1 MGGHLSGGVTG
12 MASLRRTLAFMKW
25 AAKEAKNDL
34 DPLTR
39 GTRGAN
45 RVMAM
50 RSREFVDSILRTTG
64 EDFDSSGD
72 DVSEPFKGTPPY
84 PPDLN
89 SALHRRP
96 KHY

>member
-1 MGGHLSGGVTG
+1 

-34 DPLTR
+34 DPLAR

-45 RVMAM
+45 RVMAR

-72 DVSEPFKGTPPY
+72 DVSNFKCAPPTRQTTTPPY
-84 PPDLN
+84 TADPITL
-89 SALHRRP
+89 LEHTLT
-96 KHY
+96 